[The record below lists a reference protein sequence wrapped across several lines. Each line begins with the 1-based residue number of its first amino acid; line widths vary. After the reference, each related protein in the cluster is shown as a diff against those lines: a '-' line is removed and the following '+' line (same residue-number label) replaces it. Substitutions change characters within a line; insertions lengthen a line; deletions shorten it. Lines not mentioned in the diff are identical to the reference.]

1 MHEFSVITAIVDL
14 VKGEMEKRDNLKEV
28 KEVVVEV
35 GELSFLSH
43 DALQFGFKALVE
55 SEPKINLDALKL
67 ILVAAKIKC
76 RKCDYEGPLEIE
88 DSEQYHISL
97 PRFACPKCNGQID
110 VLEGKECVVRNLV
123 LDLEDD

>member
-1 MHEFSVITAIVDL
+1 M
-14 VKGEMEKRDNLKEV
+14 

-55 SEPKINLDALKL
+55 SELKINQDALK
-67 ILVAAKIKC
+67 IIPVAAKIKC
-76 RKCDYEGPLEIE
+76 RRCDYEGPMNVE
-88 DSEQYHISL
+88 DDEKYHVSM
-97 PRFACPKCNGQID
+97 PRFMCPKCNGQID